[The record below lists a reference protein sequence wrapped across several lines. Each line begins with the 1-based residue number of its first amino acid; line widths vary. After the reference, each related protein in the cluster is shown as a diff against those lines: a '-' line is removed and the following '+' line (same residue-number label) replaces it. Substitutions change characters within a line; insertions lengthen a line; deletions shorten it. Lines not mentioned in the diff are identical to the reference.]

1 MIPWEKSE
9 NQEQTLTCCNYRTI
23 IASNTILT
31 ATRSIYRFYESYIND
46 GTIWKGMFLNDI
58 EYVSCKMHFMLLLY
72 KYIFC
77 FLFWVIP
84 SFNIFPAEDTREL
97 AVSILSDLSPDH
109 YRGFMEPLQ
118 HCKVKY
124 QLQPRLVD
132 PNIA

>member
-1 MIPWEKSE
+1 MMEQYEKECFWSILSVYHDKCVLCCCF
-9 NQEQTLTCCNYRTI
+9 EQI
-23 IASNTILT
+23 HIL
-31 ATRSIYRFYESYIND
+31 FPD
-46 GTIWKGMFLNDI
+46 
-58 EYVSCKMHFMLLLY
+58 
-72 KYIFC
+72 
-77 FLFWVIP
+77 P
-84 SFNIFPAEDTREL
+84 SFDIFPTEETREL